1 MSQKKLQ
8 QKLQEI
14 QEQKDDILKK
24 KQALDQLETELV
36 EMEKVYKESLNQ
48 EIQKQEALIDLNQY
62 IETKI
67 AEFED
72 KAKKLNLTKLKF
84 VHDKYKRQITLIY
97 IDQNDY
103 PESVSYIHDYS
114 TLDKTYVKDV
124 IDFHVENI
132 DIYNQLINQLPTDF
146 FGYISFYHDANT
158 IVLTTESTYHSFKQV
173 KNSNKYEVSSY
184 LSNHDIESFTLTLN
198 NNLKLTTYMY
208 KPHHEKDNSTE
219 INIELSRTSEVN
231 TEDIASQINK
241 DMKDLE
247 NQLNNNF
254 KFEHL

>member
-1 MSQKKLQ
+1 MSQTKLK
-8 QKLQEI
+8 QKLKEI
-14 QEQKDDILKK
+14 QKQKDDIQQK
-24 KQALDQLETELV
+24 KQALNQLETELI
-36 EMEKVYKESLNQ
+36 EMENIYKESLAQ
-48 EIQKQEALIDLNQY
+48 EIQKEEALIDLNQY
-62 IETKI
+62 IESKI
-67 AEFED
+67 TEFED
-72 KAKKLNLTKLKF
+72 KAKELNLTKLKF
-84 VHDKYKRQITLIY
+84 VHDKDKHLIHLIY

-103 PESVSYIHDYS
+103 AESIYYIHDYS
-114 TLDKTYVKDV
+114 ILDKTYVKDI
-124 IDFHVENI
+124 IDFHVKNI

-146 FGYISFYHDANT
+146 FGYISFYHDTNT
-158 IVLTTESTYHSFKQV
+158 IVLTTESTYHSFKPIE
-173 KNSNKYEVSSY
+173 NSNKYEVSSY

>member
-14 QEQKDDILKK
+14 QEQKDNILKK

-36 EMEKVYKESLNQ
+36 EMEKVYKESLTQ

-62 IETKI
+62 IESKI

-72 KAKKLNLTKLKF
+72 KAKELNLTKLKF
-84 VHDKYKRQITLIY
+84 VHDKDKRQICLNY

-103 PESVSYIHDYS
+103 SESVSYIHEYS
-114 TLDKTYVKDV
+114 HNKVYVKDA
-124 IDFHVENI
+124 IDFHVKNI
-132 DIYNQLINQLPTDF
+132 EIYNQLINELPTDF
-146 FGYISFYHDANT
+146 FGYISFYHDTNT
-158 IVLTTESTYHSFKQV
+158 IVLTTESTYHSFKPV
-173 KNSNKYEVSSY
+173 ENSNKYEISSY
-184 LSNHDIESFTLTLN
+184 ISNHDIKSFILTLE
-198 NNLKLTTYMY
+198 NNLELTTYMY
-208 KPHHEKDNSTE
+208 KPYHEKDNPTE
-219 INIELSRTSEVN
+219 INIELSRTSVVEAKN
-231 TEDIASQINK
+231 ITSQINK

>member
-36 EMEKVYKESLNQ
+36 EMENLYKESLAQ
-48 EIQKQEALIDLNQY
+48 EIQKQKALIDLNQY
-62 IETKI
+62 IESKI

-72 KAKKLNLTKLKF
+72 KAKELNLTKLKF
-84 VHDKYKRQITLIY
+84 VHDKDKRQICLNY
-97 IDQNDY
+97 IDQNGYED
-103 PESVSYIHDYS
+103 SVFYIHDYANHTKS
-114 TLDKTYVKDV
+114 YVIDV
-124 IDFHVENI
+124 MDFHVKNI
-132 DIYNQLINQLPTDF
+132 EIYNKLINELPTDF
-146 FGYISFYHDANT
+146 FGYISFYYDTNT
-158 IVLTTESTYHSFKQV
+158 IVLTTESTYHSIKPID
-173 KNSNKYEVSSY
+173 NSNKYEVSSTISSY
-184 LSNHDIESFTLTLN
+184 DIKDFILTLE

-208 KPHHEKDNSTE
+208 KPYHEKDNSTD

-231 TEDIASQINK
+231 TKGIASQINK

>member
-36 EMEKVYKESLNQ
+36 EMENLYKESLAQ

-62 IETKI
+62 IESKI

-72 KAKKLNLTKLKF
+72 KAKELNLTKLKF
-84 VHDKYKRQITLIY
+84 VHDKDKRQICLNY
-97 IDQNDY
+97 IDQNGYED
-103 PESVSYIHDYS
+103 SVFYIHDYANHTKS
-114 TLDKTYVKDV
+114 YVIDV
-124 IDFHVENI
+124 MDFHVRNI
-132 DIYNQLINQLPTDF
+132 EIYNQLINELPTDY
-146 FGYISFYHDANT
+146 FGYVNFYYDQNT
-158 IVLTTESTYHSFKQV
+158 ISITTEKTYHSIKPID
-173 KNSNKYEVSSY
+173 NSNKYEVSSTISSY
-184 LSNHDIESFTLTLN
+184 DIKEFILKLE

-208 KPHHEKDNSTE
+208 KPYHEKDNSTD

-231 TEDIASQINK
+231 TKGITSQINK
-241 DMKDLE
+241 DMKDLK

-254 KFEHL
+254 KFDHL

>member
-36 EMEKVYKESLNQ
+36 EMENVYKESLAQ

-62 IETKI
+62 IESKI

-72 KAKKLNLTKLKF
+72 KAKELNLTKLKF
-84 VHDKYKRQITLIY
+84 VHDKDKRQICLNY
-97 IDQNDY
+97 IDQNGYED
-103 PESVSYIHDYS
+103 SVFYIHDYANHTKS
-114 TLDKTYVKDV
+114 YIIDV
-124 IDFHVENI
+124 MDFHVKNI
-132 DIYNQLINQLPTDF
+132 EIYNQLINELPTDY
-146 FGYISFYHDANT
+146 FGYINFYYDQNT
-158 IVLTTESTYHSFKQV
+158 ISITTEKTYHSIKPID
-173 KNSNKYEVSSY
+173 NSNKYEVSSTISSY
-184 LSNHDIESFTLTLN
+184 DIKEFILTLE

-208 KPHHEKDNSTE
+208 KPYHEKDNSTD
-219 INIELSRTSEVN
+219 INFELSRTSEVN
-231 TEDIASQINK
+231 TKGITSQINK